1 MQLPRFA
8 EYTYLPRF
16 SLNSPWKSNHI
27 LYQKGFLKHRFRL
40 KLENLSCQ
48 TTSKPERE
56 KNICIEVYLHK
67 KSYSSF
73 NFPQKSFSD
82 ALKKSAFNPAFIAD
96 TITSLQGVVTCYNF
110 LKSSYSTHSDCST
123 AQSLMSKCTTYSLD
137 SVSLQTSATFTP
149 KNPYSSA
156 AVLNIYTLKYY
167 LEIKCLCISVSASE
181 VRSIFK

>member
-1 MQLPRFA
+1 M
-8 EYTYLPRF
+8 
-16 SLNSPWKSNHI
+16 SNCFQARKRKI
-27 LYQKGFLKHRFRL
+27 YVLKYIFTR
-40 KLENLSCQ
+40 NLTAASI
-48 TTSKPERE
+48 S
-56 KNICIEVYLHK
+56 HK
-67 KSYSSF
+67 
-73 NFPQKSFSD
+73 KSFSD

-96 TITSLQGVVTCYNF
+96 TIASLQGVVTCYNF

-137 SVSLQTSATFTP
+137 AVPLQTSATFTP

-181 VRSIFK
+181 VHSIFK